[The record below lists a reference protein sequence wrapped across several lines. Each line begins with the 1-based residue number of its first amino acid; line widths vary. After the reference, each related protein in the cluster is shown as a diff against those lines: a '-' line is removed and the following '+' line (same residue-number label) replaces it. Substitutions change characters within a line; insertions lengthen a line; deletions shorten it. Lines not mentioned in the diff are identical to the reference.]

1 MYRIKPITFSVLIS
15 LFLAAVCSCS
25 ATEEDERWS
34 PMVWTSKL
42 PGNPKDM
49 TVPARGGS
57 FRLTCTN
64 YHHPWLTDVKTADT
78 TVHATVIGQDFL
90 HIRHNWYDVEVKK
103 NVYHITIQP
112 NTSGKLRCLYIGATA
127 GDIFDRIK
135 ITQEK

>member
-34 PMVWTSKL
+34 PMEWTSEL

-78 TVHATVIGQDFL
+78 TVHATVIG
-90 HIRHNWYDVEVKK
+90 
-103 NVYHITIQP
+103 
-112 NTSGKLRCLYIGATA
+112 
-127 GDIFDRIK
+127 
-135 ITQEK
+135 